1 MKRTIHIFLAI
12 ILVLTFSPT
21 GDADAS
27 IFEEDTIKVLETV
40 PQFGGASFDPDGT
53 TKTGD
58 PLKHNVQNM
67 DITENGDEVTVLWS
81 TQDFKSSPYTYEFN
95 LYMSVAKNGSW
106 VFTGKHI
113 AKLVVAGRSMTERYS
128 EFQEGTPA
136 FFDVRP
142 ENMNVADIRVFSNNK
157 VYIDYASKPNA
168 AQRQLVTQEISL
180 NTKGEVTSNKLI
192 FAKDF
197 KTGEWVPPYYY
208 KPINTSHGK
217 GLFVYEDN
225 ENMQIYLPES
235 GKSYAFKDSHKVI
248 STFFNVQQA
257 YADLTHFKFFFAQGS
272 GTFSS
277 GFDGVKQ
284 LNMKTGEPLYTENG
298 KDKITPEATG
308 YCMEQSD
315 SGGFYSCNKDIYSS
329 VTIQQFNLI
338 LGINTPEV
346 ETGLM
351 KVSGVTST
359 ANELHLWDVVDFK
372 RQQSLKLVKLNKLM
386 ETKVEQIPSLQ
397 ISDTKVQ
404 VKLNNQSL
412 TFDQPPAIINGKT
425 MVPMRKIFETLNAS
439 IKWDDQRRAVTSQK
453 GSRTVELQIDSPV
466 AKVNNKYTQLEQAAI
481 IVNGSTMVP
490 LRFVGEALGLE
501 VGWESKTNTVLLNN
515 K

>member
-1 MKRTIHIFLAI
+1 MRQVIYSLLAL
-12 ILVLTFSPT
+12 LVLLAASP
-21 GDADAS
+21 AAS
-27 IFEEDTIKVLETV
+27 HAAIVEEDTIKVTETI

-53 TKTGD
+53 TITSD

-81 TQDFKSSPYTYEFN
+81 TQDYHSSTNSFEYN
-95 LYMSVAKNGSW
+95 LYMSVAKSGNW

-113 AKLVVAGRSMTERYS
+113 AKLEVAYRSTIDRFS
-128 EFQEGTPA
+128 EFKEGTPA

-142 ENMNVADIRVFSNNK
+142 ENMNVSSIRVFSNNK
-157 VYIDYASKPNA
+157 VYIDYASKPDA

-180 NTKGEVTSNKLI
+180 NTNGEVTSNKLI
-192 FAKDF
+192 FSKDF
-197 KTGEWVPPYYY
+197 KPGEWLPPYYY

-217 GLFVYEDN
+217 GLFVFEDN

-235 GKSYAFKDSHKVI
+235 GKIYAFKDSHKVI

-257 YADLTHFKFFFAQGS
+257 YADLTHSKFFFAQGS

-298 KDKITPEATG
+298 KDKTTPEATG
-308 YCMEQSD
+308 YCMEQAHD
-315 SGGFYSCNKDIYSS
+315 GGFYSCNKDIYSS
-329 VTIQQFNLI
+329 VTIQQFNLN

-346 ETGLM
+346 DTGLTR
-351 KVSGVTST
+351 VSGVTST
-359 ANELHLWDVVDFK
+359 ANELHLWEVVDFK
-372 RQQSLKLVKLNKLM
+372 RQQSLKLVKLNKLA
-386 ETKVEQIPSLQ
+386 ETKVEHIPSLQ

-404 VKLNNQSL
+404 VKLDNQPL

-439 IKWDDQRRAVTSQK
+439 IKWDDHRRAVTSQK
-453 GSRTVELQIDSPV
+453 GNSTVELQIDSPV
-466 AKVNNKYTQLEQAAI
+466 AKVNDTYIQLEQAAV
-481 IVNGSTMVP
+481 IVSGSTMVP

-501 VGWESKTNTVLLNN
+501 VGWDSRTNTVLLTS